1 MSAEVRFGFGKNW
14 SNYLGLLN
22 ETRIKEAEA
31 SITNMLGNMPIK
43 GLSVLD
49 IGSGSGVFSLAARNM
64 GAVVTSF
71 DYDENSV
78 TCTRKLRESYC
89 TEDEDWRVL
98 QGSVLDQP
106 FLSQF
111 GKFDLVYSWG
121 VLHHTGQMW
130 NAMANAIGCVND
142 NGQLL
147 IALYN
152 DQGWISRYWAV
163 VKKIYNTGLLGRV
176 SMVLLHSPY
185 LLGARYILRKLT
197 GRKLERGMSLWYDM
211 LDWLGGYPFEVATP
225 KAVTEYM
232 KKHGFALKKARLC
245 GTRHGCNEF
254 LFDRVDKNRQIFFEY
269 SDNSENL

>member
-1 MSAEVRFGFGKNW
+1 MGSPGVKNLRWVGAVMSAEVRFGFGKNW

-31 SITNMLGNMPIK
+31 SITDMLGDMPLK

-89 TEDEDWRVL
+89 PEDEDWKVL

-121 VLHHTGQMW
+121 LLHHTGKMR
-130 NAMANAIGCVND
+130 NAIDYAIGCVID
-142 NGQLL
+142 KGQLL

-152 DQGWISRYWAV
+152 DQGWISRYWTV

-185 LLGARYILRKLT
+185 LLGARYIVRTLT

-211 LDWLGGYPFEVATP
+211 LDWLGGYPFEVASP
-225 KAVTEYM
+225 EAVIGQVQR
-232 KKHGFALKKARLC
+232 HGFFLQKTHLC

-254 LFDRVDKNRQIFFEY
+254 LFKRSSK
-269 SDNSENL
+269 

>member
-1 MSAEVRFGFGKNW
+1 MSSEVRFGFGKNW

-31 SITNMLGNMPIK
+31 SIIDMLGVMTLK
-43 GLSVLD
+43 DLSVLD

-78 TCTRKLRESYC
+78 LCTRRLQESYYSN
-89 TEDEDWRVL
+89 DENWKVF
-98 QGSVLDQP
+98 QGSVLDQS
-106 FLSQF
+106 FLTRF
-111 GKFDLVYSWG
+111 DKFDLVYSWG

-130 NAMANAIGCVND
+130 KAIDNAVSCVNE

-152 DQGWISRYWAV
+152 DQGWISRYWAL
-163 VKKIYNTGLLGRV
+163 VKKIYNIGLLGRLL
-176 SMVLLHSPY
+176 MVILHSPY
-185 LLGARYILRKLT
+185 LLGVRYVMRAIT
-197 GRKLERGMSLWYDM
+197 GRKLERGMSFWYDM
-211 LDWLGGYPFEVATP
+211 LDWLGGYPFEVATSQ
-225 KAVTEYM
+225 VVIEYLQ
-232 KKHGFALKKARLC
+232 KHGFVLKKALLC

-254 LFDRVDKNRQIFFEY
+254 LFIRVDQNHQTV
-269 SDNSENL
+269 